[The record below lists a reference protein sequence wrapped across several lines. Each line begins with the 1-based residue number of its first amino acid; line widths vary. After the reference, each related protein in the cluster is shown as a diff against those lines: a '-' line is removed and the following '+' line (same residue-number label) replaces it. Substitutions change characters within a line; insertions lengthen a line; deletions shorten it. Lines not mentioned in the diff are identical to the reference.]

1 MNISKIQRGYGTSV
15 LSFYA
20 THQYISILKVTPSKR
35 VRYVI
40 NTCLKKNV
48 IDTCLKK
55 KTASNI
61 IEAKCLITCT
71 VICS

>member
-1 MNISKIQRGYGTSV
+1 MNISKLQRGYGTSV
-15 LSFYA
+15 LSLYA

-55 KTASNI
+55 KNRIKYNRGKMFNYMHSYM
-61 IEAKCLITCT
+61 
-71 VICS
+71 